1 MASTAIA
8 SIFALI
14 SGILEFHKPEYLF
27 AVHQKNAAHYQLFG
41 YGGSLY
47 AMVTATCFS
56 AMYLAVLTMPL
67 FPCVRLGSITLPS
80 KPSFYQYSGFLLLVH
95 LIQAIGAGML
105 YFQVNPNGLCILNFG
120 TFLYMT
126 VFTPLVYSTFLGPF
140 FKTAQPTL
148 LFTYKAQVC
157 LVAIIWKIAKLNLE
171 WHKSK
176 QS

>member
-27 AVHQKNAAHYQLFG
+27 AVHQKDSAHYQLFG

-47 AMVTATCFS
+47 AMVTATCFT
-56 AMYLAVLTMPL
+56 AMYLAVLTMPI
-67 FPCVRLGSITLPS
+67 FPCVRLGSITLPN

-148 LFTYKAQVC
+148 LFTYKAQVRTPC
-157 LVAIIWKIAKLNLE
+157 CNNIFKNPEMAY
-171 WHKSK
+171 S
-176 QS
+176 QSSH